1 MFISFFARLYKAERR
16 EERVFISQFKN
27 PLISKDCDRLD
38 EMNSPELYLAA
49 LFNPCFPTLN

>member
-1 MFISFFARLYKAERR
+1 MQGKAWQESLYLL
-16 EERVFISQFKN
+16 VLIPQFQN
-27 PLISKDCDRLD
+27 PLISKDFDRFD